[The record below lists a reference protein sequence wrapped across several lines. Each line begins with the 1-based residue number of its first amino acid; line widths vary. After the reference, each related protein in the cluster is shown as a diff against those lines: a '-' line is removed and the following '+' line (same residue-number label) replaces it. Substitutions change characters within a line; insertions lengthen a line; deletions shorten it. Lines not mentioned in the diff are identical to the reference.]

1 MTECRS
7 MPFAGASIPSDVLP
21 AANTCPHGRN
31 QMRFKAFKLSLVSGS
46 IVLGAA
52 VALHV
57 SGVAVATPAT
67 VGFVSEILGRS
78 FFERIRVST
87 AHGDDDVV
95 TANLVKILAKDPSD
109 VYMVRNT
116 VAPGANSGWH
126 THPGPSIVMVTSG
139 VASVYEGDDPSCTPV
154 TVPAGTG
161 FIDAGG
167 THVHMVRNAGAAP
180 LVTVAFQ
187 IVPTGVARRIDAVN
201 PGYCQ
206 F

>member
-1 MTECRS
+1 
-7 MPFAGASIPSDVLP
+7 
-21 AANTCPHGRN
+21 
-31 QMRFKAFKLSLVSGS
+31 MRLKTFKLSLVTGS
-46 IVLGAA
+46 IALGAA
-52 VALHV
+52 IALHV
-57 SGVAVATPAT
+57 SGVALATPASA
-67 VGFVSEILGRS
+67 GFVSEILGRS

-87 AHGDDDVV
+87 AYGDDDVV

-116 VAPGANSGWH
+116 VAPGAGSGWH
-126 THPGPSIVMVTSG
+126 THPGPSVVMVTSG
-139 VASVYEGDDPSCTPV
+139 TASVYDGEDPSCTPV
-154 TVPAGTG
+154 TYPAGTG

-167 THVHMVRNAGAAP
+167 THVHLVRNAGAAP

-187 IVPTGVARRIDAVN
+187 IMPTGVARRIDVAN

>member
-1 MTECRS
+1 MAGYRA
-7 MPFAGASIPSDVLP
+7 MPFAGQPHSPDVP
-21 AANTCPHGRN
+21 VAANIRPHGSY
-31 QMRFKAFKLSLVSGS
+31 QMRYKTFKLSLLTGS
-46 IVLGAA
+46 LVLGTA

-57 SGVAVATPAT
+57 SGVALATPASA
-67 VGFVSEILGRS
+67 GFVSEILGRS
-78 FFERIRVST
+78 FFERIRVNT
-87 AHGDDDVV
+87 GHGDDDVV
-95 TANLVKILAKDPSD
+95 TANLVKILARDPSD

-116 VAPGANSGWH
+116 VAPGAGSGWH

-139 VASVYEGDDPSCTPV
+139 TASVYEGDDPSCTPV

-167 THVHMVRNAGAAP
+167 THVHLVRNAGATP

-187 IVPTGVARRIDAVN
+187 IIPTGAARRIDAPN
-201 PGYCQ
+201 PGNCQ

>member
-1 MTECRS
+1 MKLKAIKWS
-7 MPFAGASIPSDVLP
+7 VL
-21 AANTCPHGRN
+21 TG
-31 QMRFKAFKLSLVSGS
+31 SLA
-46 IVLGAA
+46 LGAV
-52 VALHV
+52 VALQV
-57 SGVAVATPAT
+57 SGVVMATPAT
-67 VGFVSEILGRS
+67 AGFVSEILGRS
-78 FFERIRVST
+78 FFERIHVST
-87 AHGDDDVV
+87 ARGDDDVV

-139 VASVYEGDDPSCTPV
+139 TASVYEGDDPSCTPV

-167 THVHMVRNAGAAP
+167 THVHLVRNAGAAP

>member
-1 MTECRS
+1 MKT
-7 MPFAGASIPSDVLP
+7 
-21 AANTCPHGRN
+21 
-31 QMRFKAFKLSLVSGS
+31 KAFKLSLLTGS
-46 IVLGAA
+46 IVLGAVA
-52 VALHV
+52 ALHV
-57 SGVAVATPAT
+57 SGVALATPASA
-67 VGFVSEILGRS
+67 GFVSEILGRS
-78 FFERIRVST
+78 FFEHIRVST
-87 AHGDDDVV
+87 GHGDDDVV
-95 TANLVKILAKDPSD
+95 TANLVKILARDPSD

-116 VAPGANSGWH
+116 VAPGADSGWH

-139 VASVYEGDDPSCTPV
+139 TASVYEGDDPSCTPV

-167 THVHMVRNAGAAP
+167 THVHLVRNAGAVP

-187 IVPTGVARRIDAVN
+187 IMPTGAARRIDAAN

>member
-1 MTECRS
+1 MS
-7 MPFAGASIPSDVLP
+7 
-21 AANTCPHGRN
+21 
-31 QMRFKAFKLSLVSGS
+31 FKTFKLSLLSGS
-46 IVLGAA
+46 LVLGAA
-52 VALHV
+52 AALHV
-57 SGVAVATPAT
+57 SGVALATPASA
-67 VGFVSEILGRS
+67 GFVSEILGRS

-87 AHGDDDVV
+87 AHNDDDDVV

-116 VAPGANSGWH
+116 VAPGADSGWH

-139 VASVYEGDDPSCTPV
+139 TASVYEGDDPSCTPV
-154 TVPAGTG
+154 AVPAGTG

-167 THVHMVRNAGAAP
+167 THVHLVRNAGSVP

-187 IVPTGVARRIDAVN
+187 IIPTGAARRIDAAN